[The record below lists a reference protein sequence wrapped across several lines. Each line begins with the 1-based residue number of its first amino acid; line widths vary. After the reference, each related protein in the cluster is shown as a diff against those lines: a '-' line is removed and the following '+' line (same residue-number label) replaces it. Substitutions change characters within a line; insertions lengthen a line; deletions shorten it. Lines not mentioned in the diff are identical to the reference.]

1 MSAAPALV
9 VMAAGVGSR
18 YGGLKQVDPVGPGG
32 EFVMDYA
39 VYDAWSA
46 GVERAV
52 FVIRRE
58 MEHDFHQL
66 RGARYA
72 SRLRVEYVHQELADL
87 PAGYTVPPGRT
98 KPWGTA
104 HAVYAARHVV
114 DSPFLCINAD
124 DFYGREGVAAL
135 VEFLR
140 QDPPAEA
147 PETHAMVAFRLRNTL
162 SDHGTVARG
171 VCVITPDGYLA
182 SIREHTAIARRGGGI
197 HEKVGAGNVSTFSGN
212 ERVSMNLWGF
222 RPTLFAELE
231 RGFSEFLERHHHD
244 VKAEVQLPRVVD
256 EMVHARRAI
265 VRVLDT
271 EASWFGVTYRED
283 RPGAAERLRDLASR
297 GVYPTPLWS

>member
-1 MSAAPALV
+1 MSDAPALL

-39 VYDAWSA
+39 VYDAWRA

-52 FVIRRE
+52 FVIRSE
-58 MEHDFHQL
+58 MERDFHQL

-72 SRLRVEYVHQELADL
+72 SRLRVEYVHQDLADL
-87 PAGYTVPPGRT
+87 PAGFSVPPGRT

-104 HAVYAARHVV
+104 HAVYAARHLVS
-114 DSPFLCINAD
+114 SPFLCVNAD
-124 DFYGREGVAAL
+124 DFYGPEGIAAL

-140 QDPPAEA
+140 HDPAAEQ
-147 PETHAMVAFRLRNTL
+147 PEAHAMVAFRLRNTL
-162 SDHGTVARG
+162 SEHGTVARG
-171 VCVITPDGYLA
+171 VCVTTADGYLA
-182 SIREHTAIARRGGGI
+182 SIREHAAIARRGGGI
-197 HEKVGAGNVSTFSGN
+197 HEKLGLGGVSTFSGD

-222 RPTLFAELE
+222 RPGIFAELE
-231 RGFSEFLERHHHD
+231 RGFAAFLESHHHD
-244 VKAEVQLPRVVD
+244 LKAEYQLPRVVD
-256 EMVHARRAI
+256 AMVHERRAT

-283 RPGAAERLRDLASR
+283 RPAAAERLREMAAR

>member
-1 MSAAPALV
+1 MSDSPTLL

-32 EFVMDYA
+32 EFVMDYG
-39 VYDAWSA
+39 VYDAWRA

-58 MEHDFHQL
+58 MEQDFHRL

-72 SRLRVEYVHQELADL
+72 SRLRIEYVHQELADL
-87 PAGYTVPPGRT
+87 PAGHSVPAGRT

-114 DSPFLCINAD
+114 ASPFLCINAD

-140 QDPPAEA
+140 QAPTAAAAEA
-147 PETHAMVAFRLRNTL
+147 HAMVAFRLRNTL
-162 SDHGTVARG
+162 SEHGTVARG
-171 VCVITPDGYLA
+171 VCATTADGHLS

-197 HEKVGAGNVSTFSGN
+197 HEKMGVGSVTTFSGE

-222 RPTLFAELE
+222 RPGLFAELE
-231 RGFSEFLERHHHD
+231 RGFGDFLQHHLHD
-244 VKAEVQLPRVVD
+244 LKAEYQLPRVVH
-256 EMVHARRAI
+256 EMVRARRGT

-271 EASWFGVTYRED
+271 DASWFGVTYRED
-283 RPGAAERLRDLASR
+283 RPAAADRLRELAAR
-297 GVYPTPLWS
+297 GDYPTPLWS